1 MGCFN
6 QVKQNIQ
13 QWQGFR
19 PLAGCRLVPRKS
31 SGKTWSLRFRPL
43 AGCKCFRSSRPASC
57 RSASFRPLAG
67 CGLFLVCY
75 TGRADLLVSVPLR
88 GVGCFRKVGKTCRGV
103 WFPSPC
109 GVWVV
114 SANLHILFDTAG
126 KRIVNSAVLLY
137 HIDRWFINSKLR
149 ETRSAVRSV

>member
-1 MGCFN
+1 MFPSPCG
-6 QVKQNIQ
+6 VWVVSAHLAEIDKKL
-13 QWQGFR
+13 GF
-19 PLAGCRLVPRKS
+19 PSP
-31 SGKTWSLRFRPL
+31 
-43 AGCKCFRSSRPASC
+43 
-57 RSASFRPLAG
+57 
-67 CGLFLVCY
+67 CGVWVVSKNPKM
-75 TGRADLLVSVPLR
+75 TIVTESVSVPLR